1 MKGKDS
7 GEAKGYAFVT
17 FRNKELAS
25 KAIEELNNSQ
35 LKVIS
40 TFGQFSSLIIAT
52 VSIPGFGWL
61 ICAFTF
67 VYALPFLIYFLNPS
81 FMFSSCF
88 VKN

>member
-52 VSIPGFGWL
+52 VSILGFGRL